1 MAADT
6 WLDTTEKFSR
16 IFSSAAIPV
25 VIAVFGWL
33 IQRKLQHQM
42 LRRDYVQLALS
53 ILQNP
58 NPSKVDP
65 TIREWAVD
73 LLDENSPIKLKPE
86 AIKKLK
92 SGEITLSG
100 FSFVPSS
107 ALTPE
112 LQQELETS
120 LEKFKAYLV
129 KLGFRVSSETISVK
143 ISPGTVVH
151 DDGFAGWDALWDATT
166 HTIMVSNAFA
176 TDEVSVLRQFA
187 HALLFPSGEPS
198 DDYCAIESGLAT
210 YFPCSFTDHPL
221 LGDKASAAGNATD
234 PPQDLRKRRKFEE
247 IRVSEWNS
255 VQNDGSEVW
264 GGALWEIRQLLG
276 AEVADQMIAK
286 TWQAFSPASEEN
298 AYASFGDS
306 LLANSRLI
314 GGGRYAD
321 QLREIFKGRG
331 LRL

>member
-143 ISPGTVVH
+143 ISPGTVVMMTASL
-151 DDGFAGWDALWDATT
+151 AGT
-166 HTIMVSNAFA
+166 
-176 TDEVSVLRQFA
+176 
-187 HALLFPSGEPS
+187 PSGTPQRTQLWSPTPS
-198 DDYCAIESGLAT
+198 QLMRYQCCA
-210 YFPCSFTDHPL
+210 
-221 LGDKASAAGNATD
+221 
-234 PPQDLRKRRKFEE
+234 
-247 IRVSEWNS
+247 
-255 VQNDGSEVW
+255 
-264 GGALWEIRQLLG
+264 
-276 AEVADQMIAK
+276 
-286 TWQAFSPASEEN
+286 
-298 AYASFGDS
+298 S
-306 LLANSRLI
+306 LLTHCSSHLENHLTIIVR
-314 GGGRYAD
+314 
-321 QLREIFKGRG
+321 
-331 LRL
+331 